1 MKELVLF
8 SMESCP
14 FCQIMKDKLVE
25 QNIPFIN
32 MDINEHE
39 EEYRMFIELVEG
51 NEFVPALMI
60 IDENNPEQKIQPL
73 APDRDFKTI
82 EEGIE
87 KVKTLL

>member
-1 MKELVLF
+1 MKELVVF
-8 SMESCP
+8 SMQSCP

-25 QNIPFIN
+25 NNIPFIN
-32 MDINEHE
+32 MDITEHE
-39 EEYRMFIELVEG
+39 EEYQMFIELVDG

-60 IDENNPEQKIQPL
+60 IDEENPEQRILPL